1 MGSTCHYRISFQL
14 RARWMHMH
22 TKSLLKKKHQQLS
35 SLFFFKYIWGH
46 TSFVSAKSWIK
57 PHLVPKKKKSQDWWP
72 GVLMSAWVLPLSKQK
87 FMPKSHMC
95 AKSIPFR
102 AHRRSTWEKT
112 QIAIK
117 ALSLGGQRLI
127 PDLAIHIL
135 HCFTFISW
143 YTSQQPQKE
152 WKDNFADHCR
162 AQILW
167 QQDTKRS

>member
-22 TKSLLKKKHQQLS
+22 TKSLLKKKTSAAEFSVFLNISEVTHR
-35 SLFFFKYIWGH
+35 LFLQNHELNHILFQ
-46 TSFVSAKSWIK
+46 
-57 PHLVPKKKKSQDWWP
+57 KKKSQDWWP
-72 GVLMSAWVLPLSKQK
+72 GVLMSAGFLPQSKQK

-102 AHRRSTWEKT
+102 AHRCSTWEKT

-127 PDLAIHIL
+127 PDLTIHIL

-167 QQDTKRS
+167 QQGTKRS